1 MTGSSSQL
9 VTVYSTDHCGDCVR
23 SKHFLDAN
31 GVTYTSINIEY
42 DEKAANHVMS
52 LNNGYQ
58 SVPVITFPDG
68 THLTEPS
75 DKALEAKL
83 KELSIL

>member
-1 MTGSSSQL
+1 MTSASSQL
-9 VTVYSTDHCGDCVR
+9 LTVYSTDHCGDCIR
-23 SKHFLDAN
+23 SMRYLDSH
-31 GVTYTSINIEY
+31 GVKYASINIEH
-42 DEKAANHVMS
+42 DELAAAHVMS

-75 DKALEAKL
+75 NRALETKL